1 MAVSISRKE
10 NRLAVKFDY
19 AADRIAKIVF
29 K

>member
-10 NRLAVKFDY
+10 NKLVVKFDY
-19 AADRIAKIVF
+19 AADRIAKIIF